1 MYNFSFF
8 VESFNASV
16 NCLKV
21 TSYEFNS
28 ENFACIENAILKA
41 DQFAAQSGK
50 FPLCFKYLIRYHRV
64 PVPGLVC
71 APHHHALY
79 VGDHVVPVI
88 SVVQH
93 YGAQPRGGHAGHLV
107 IGG

>member
-21 TSYEFNS
+21 TGYEFNS

-41 DQFAAQSGK
+41 EAEW
-50 FPLCFKYLIRYHRV
+50 
-64 PVPGLVC
+64 
-71 APHHHALY
+71 
-79 VGDHVVPVI
+79 
-88 SVVQH
+88 
-93 YGAQPRGGHAGHLV
+93 
-107 IGG
+107 